1 MDRTLPLFP
10 LEAILYPGTL
20 MPLRIFQPR
29 YVQLLDD
36 LQRVPGSE
44 IGVIG
49 LRTGSSADLGPRPDT
64 YDVGCT
70 ATLRMV
76 RRAQDADATDTFAVT
91 VLGRERF
98 RLLELVDE
106 GRPYACGRVEPFDD
120 EPADPA
126 TLDEVEA
133 LGSENLVL
141 FAKYVRGVA
150 DIRGRTTIP
159 VTEANLPSDAPSLS
173 WLMASAVRLSRT
185 EQQEVLEI
193 PSDARRLARQRSLL
207 TRELALIGRLGA
219 LPVGPGDLP
228 IAFGRN

>member
-29 YVQLLDD
+29 YVQLLED

-44 IGVIG
+44 FGVIG
-49 LRTGSSADLGPRPDT
+49 LRSGSSADLTVRPDT

-70 ATLRMV
+70 ATVRMM
-76 RRAQDADATDTFAVT
+76 RREEAGASDTFAVT

-98 RLLELVDE
+98 RLLGLVDQ
-106 GRPYACGRVEPFDD
+106 GTPYVCGKVEPFED

-126 TLDEVEA
+126 TLDDVESLA
-133 LGSENLVL
+133 SENLVL

-173 WLMASAVRLSRT
+173 WLMASAIKLSRA
-185 EQQEVLEI
+185 EQQKVLEI
-193 PSDARRLARQRSLL
+193 PSDALRLARQRRLL
-207 TRELALIGRLGA
+207 TRELALISRLGA

-228 IAFGRN
+228 SRSGQN